1 MRVSAAA
8 DAFLR
13 YCAEEKHLSPN
24 TLNAYR
30 QDMAEFQRFVR
41 GSRSVSAV
49 GPADILAYRNALSAD
64 RKLSPASIK
73 RRLASLRSMF
83 AWLVRRDVLPFSPF
97 AKTELRIRVPARL
110 PRCLEA
116 RDLRR
121 LMRARSA
128 IGPECAL
135 AVGILISTGIRI
147 GELASLRVCDADA
160 DGRLRI
166 FGKGSRERSVFI
178 ADAGLRQELATFIHA
193 RHGRGVERSECP
205 VLVDG
210 RGRRFSSARIRAA
223 IAAAA
228 RQAGLA
234 RHVTPHMLR
243 HTAAT
248 MLLESGTDI
257 RIVQRLLGHRSIL
270 TTQIYTHV
278 SDRALRAAL
287 NRADIVAHFTAPS
300 R

>member
-30 QDMAEFQRFVR
+30 QDIAEFRRCVR
-41 GSRSVSAV
+41 GSQSVSSV
-49 GPADILAYRNALSAD
+49 RPADILAYRNELLSRRNLA
-64 RKLSPASIK
+64 PASVK
-73 RRLASLRSMF
+73 RRLACLRSMF
-83 AWLVRRDVLPFSPF
+83 AWLVRRDVLAASPF

-121 LMRARSA
+121 LMRMRSA
-128 IGPECAL
+128 LGPECAL
-135 AVGILISTGIRI
+135 AVGVLVTTGIRI
-147 GELASLRVCDADA
+147 GELAALRLCDVDA

-166 FGKGSRERSVFI
+166 FGKGSRERTVFI
-178 ADAGLRQELATFIHA
+178 TDVNLRQELSTYVAA
-193 RHGRGVERSECP
+193 RHGRSAERSERP
-205 VLVDG
+205 LLVDK
-210 RGRRFSSARIRAA
+210 RGRTFSAARIRAA
-223 IAAAA
+223 IAAVA
-228 RQAGLA
+228 REAGLP
-234 RHVTPHMLR
+234 RRVTPHMLR

-278 SDRALRAAL
+278 SDRALRSAL
-287 NRADIVAHFTAPS
+287 SRADIFGHFAAIE